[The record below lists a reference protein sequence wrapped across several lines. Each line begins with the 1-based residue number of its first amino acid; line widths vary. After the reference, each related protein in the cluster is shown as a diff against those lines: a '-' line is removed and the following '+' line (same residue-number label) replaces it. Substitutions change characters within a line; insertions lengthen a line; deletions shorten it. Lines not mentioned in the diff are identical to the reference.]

1 MDILTNLRGKEKEV
15 IHSAIL
21 PIIAKIFFAVLIAS
35 GFWYITANN
44 FDPDLGWHLRV
55 GEQIVNTGQ
64 IPRYDTFSHT
74 MPGFEWVDH
83 EWLVDAWLWRMQDL
97 NLWGV
102 VTAVFTALAFL
113 PFLIWIIRAERLSWL
128 WVIFLGAL
136 SITPI
141 INTRPQMISFFLFF
155 IVFEMFSA
163 LGAKHWRWA
172 VLPAIFFIWANLHGG
187 FIAGLVLFVS
197 FLIARKFPK
206 IALAS
211 FAASVLTAFINPYS
225 WKLYEEILTV
235 LLSSDTTKYIK
246 EWLSIASSGN
256 IPILVF
262 LALFLALF
270 IRYWKQ
276 YPITILLPTI
286 LFFIMGVKSMRNF
299 PLFLIVAL
307 PFIFSAIELLRNEA
321 IKSQELAPFSAR
333 TRKILRFVTITL
345 FIIPIA
351 YAGYLM
357 WHRKGGKSVYPE
369 KAVSFMEQKIKSG
382 EWGNVVLLNE
392 YGWGGYL
399 IWRLPEVKVF
409 IDGRMPHWIAS
420 NGDSAMKDY
429 IKITKPGDIE
439 EKKTIL
445 EKRKINTIIS
455 TSAIGQEI
463 GGHGARD
470 NQIIR
475 AIQKINV
482 FFYGEGNAN
491 LKDELL
497 KNGWR
502 AEYEDDM
509 AIILRK

>member
-1 MDILTNLRGKEKEV
+1 MDILTNPRKKEKEV
-15 IHSAIL
+15 IHSATL
-21 PIIAKIFFAVLIAS
+21 LIIVKIFFAVLIAS

-83 EWLVDAWLWRMQDL
+83 EWLVDAWLWRMQNL

-136 SITPI
+136 SITPFI
-141 INTRPQMISFFLFF
+141 GTRPQMISFFLFF

-211 FAASVLTAFINPYS
+211 FATSVLTAFINPYS

-276 YPITILLPTI
+276 YPITILLPTA

-307 PFIFSAIELLRNEA
+307 PFIFSAI
-321 IKSQELAPFSAR
+321 
-333 TRKILRFVTITL
+333 
-345 FIIPIA
+345 
-351 YAGYLM
+351 
-357 WHRKGGKSVYPE
+357 
-369 KAVSFMEQKIKSG
+369 
-382 EWGNVVLLNE
+382 
-392 YGWGGYL
+392 
-399 IWRLPEVKVF
+399 
-409 IDGRMPHWIAS
+409 
-420 NGDSAMKDY
+420 
-429 IKITKPGDIE
+429 
-439 EKKTIL
+439 
-445 EKRKINTIIS
+445 
-455 TSAIGQEI
+455 
-463 GGHGARD
+463 
-470 NQIIR
+470 
-475 AIQKINV
+475 
-482 FFYGEGNAN
+482 
-491 LKDELL
+491 
-497 KNGWR
+497 
-502 AEYEDDM
+502 
-509 AIILRK
+509 

>member
-1 MDILTNLRGKEKEV
+1 MDILTNLSKKEKEV
-15 IHSAIL
+15 IHSATL
-21 PIIAKIFFAVLIAS
+21 PVIAKIIFTALIVS
-35 GFWYITANN
+35 GFWYIAVKNL
-44 FDPDLGWHLRV
+44 DPDMGWHLRV
-55 GEQIVNTGQ
+55 GEQIVNTGE
-64 IPRYDTFSHT
+64 IPRHDTFSHT

-83 EWLVDAWLWRMQDL
+83 EWLVDAWLWRMQNL
-97 NLWGV
+97 NLWWV

-113 PFLIWIIRAERLSWL
+113 PFLVWIIRAERLSWL
-128 WVIFLGAL
+128 WIIFLSAL
-136 SITPI
+136 SVSPFIGV
-141 INTRPQMISFFLFF
+141 RPQIISLFLFF

-276 YPITILLPTI
+276 YPITILLPTA